1 MRRRGFTLIE
11 VIAALVLLMIVV
23 TALATV
29 TGRFVRTVSQTELHV
44 AAVQLAQDRIQMIQM
59 DPNYSGLDTAYV
71 GVESNFPTLTGFT
84 RETQIT
90 QVGGSGQ
97 PNDYK
102 RVTVIISGPG
112 LPQPVERTTTV
123 AAP

>member
-23 TALATV
+23 TGLATV
-29 TGRFVRTVSQTELHV
+29 TGRFVRTVSQTELQV
-44 AAVQLAQDRIQMIQM
+44 AAVQLAQDRIQIIQM
-59 DPNYSGLDTAYV
+59 DPDYGGLETEYV
-71 GVESNFPTLTGFT
+71 GVESSFPTLTGYT

-90 QVGGSGQ
+90 QVGGAGQ

-102 RVTVIISGPG
+102 RITVIVNGPG
-112 LPQPVERTTTV
+112 LPQPVERTTV